1 MSAPYIPLYIDD
13 FDGATAHLTCEEEG
27 AYMRL
32 IKLAWRT
39 PGCSLPN
46 DDAWIARKIRMTPE
60 QFAAV
65 AKPVLGEF
73 FKLVRG
79 RWVQGRLKK
88 ESDKL
93 VARNRERSEAG
104 KRGGVAKALKDKQNT
119 SSVATVLPKQPEPEP
134 EPVYTVGFS
143 ALWGAASDMM
153 RKRSSKK
160 KAEAAYRVVC
170 TRTDPTTVLN
180 ALLGYL
186 QNDEDVKRG
195 MGQPALDRWLRDG
208 RWEAWASTP
217 ATERTDDQW
226 RAILSLHSQTG
237 RWSDELGPR
246 PGEPGCMVPPHFLIE
261 RVA

>member
-1 MSAPYIPLYIDD
+1 MPLYIADYLAD
-13 FDGATAHLTCEEEG
+13 TTHLTRSEHG
-27 AYMRL
+27 AYLLLLMSMWRAGGRL
-32 IKLAWRT
+32 PADDAKLAKLAQ
-39 PGCSLPN
+39 CSPDEWSDMRATIL
-46 DDAWIARKIRMTPE
+46 
-60 QFAAV
+60 
-65 AKPVLGEF
+65 EF
-73 FKLVRG
+73 FKRRG
-79 RWVQGRLKK
+79 GLLTHKRVTA
-88 ESDKL
+88 EI
-93 VARNRERSEAG
+93 ARYENRIERSRKGGKSSASKKTNENNEILPILVEA
-104 KRGGVAKALKDKQNT
+104 KTN
-119 SSVATVLPKQPEPEP
+119 QPEPEP

-226 RAILSLHSQTG
+226 RAIVSLHSQTG